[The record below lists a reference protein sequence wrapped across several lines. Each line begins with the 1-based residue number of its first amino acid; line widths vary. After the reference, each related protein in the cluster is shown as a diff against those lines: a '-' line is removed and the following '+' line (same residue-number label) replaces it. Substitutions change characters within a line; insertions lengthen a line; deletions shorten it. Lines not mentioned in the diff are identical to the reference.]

1 MEFNSKKSESE
12 VFWNEVLASLKKN
25 LSKESF
31 ELWIKPIKVNS
42 FVDNSLE
49 LEVSSKFFKEKLEDN
64 YKSMIEATASTIGNK
79 RIEIK
84 FVVPPPG
91 SVKEEVLNK
100 IQSTSEYIDVQAST
114 ISGQDGFLNPK
125 YTFESFV
132 VGENNRFAHAA
143 CQAVAESPAK
153 AYNPLFIY
161 GGVGLGKTHLLHA
174 IGHQIKN
181 NKPKKKIVYVSSE
194 QFMNEFIDSI
204 RYGYDKS
211 LNFKN
216 KYRSTDIL
224 LIDDIQFFEGKE
236 STQDEFFHTFNTLY
250 ESRRQIVL
258 TCDRPPRNIPTLED
272 RLISRFEQG
281 LITDIQQPDLETR
294 MAILKK
300 KAEDEQVIISD
311 DVIYFIANKIKT
323 NIRKLEGALI
333 RIIAYAS
340 LHNEIIDISLTNSVL
355 EDVLVSSE
363 LKKISMTLIQNNIAK
378 EFKIQPIELKG
389 KKRDAS
395 NVLPRQIA
403 MYLCREL
410 TTHSLPEIGREF
422 GGRDHTTV
430 IHSYNK
436 IKEQIDSNPN
446 IKKIIEKIINNIQSE
461 I

>member
-1 MEFNSKKSESE
+1 MEIDSIKSESKL
-12 VFWNEVLASLKKN
+12 FWNEVITAIKKN

-42 FVDNSLE
+42 FVDNLLE
-49 LEVSSKFFKEKLEDN
+49 LEVPSKFFKDKVEDN
-64 YKSMIEATASTIGNK
+64 YKSMIEVIASEIGNK
-79 RIEIK
+79 K
-84 FVVPPPG
+84 
-91 SVKEEVLNK
+91 VKINFIVCSPAVLEMDLNK
-100 IQSTSEYIDVQAST
+100 FQSTTTEDIESQPSLADHS
-114 ISGQDGFLNPK
+114 FLNPK

-132 VGENNRFAHAA
+132 VGESNRFAHAA

-174 IGHQIKN
+174 IGHHIKN

-216 KYRSTDIL
+216 KYRNIDLL

-258 TCDRPPRNIPTLED
+258 TSDRPPREIPTLED

-281 LITDIQQPDLETR
+281 LITDIQPPDLETR

-300 KAEDEQVIISD
+300 KAENEKVNIPDEVT
-311 DVIYFIANKIKT
+311 YFIATKIT
-323 NIRKLEGALI
+323 ANIRKLEGALI

-340 LHNEIIDISLTNSVL
+340 LHKKIIDISLANNVL
-355 EDVLVSSE
+355 EEALVSSE
-363 LKKISMTLIQNNIAK
+363 PKKVTMELIQECIAK
-378 EFKIQPIELKG
+378 QFKIHINELKG
-389 KKRDAS
+389 KRRDAS
-395 NVLPRQIA
+395 TAFPRQIA

-430 IHSYNK
+430 IHAYNK
-436 IKEQIDSNPN
+436 IKNQIDSDRNIRGVIERITDN
-446 IKKIIEKIINNIQSE
+446 IKSTLQ
-461 I
+461 

>member
-1 MEFNSKKSESE
+1 METDAKKIEGE
-12 VFWNEVLASLKKN
+12 MFWNEVIPDIKKN

-31 ELWIKPIKVNS
+31 ELWVKPIKVIS

-49 LEVSSKFFKEKLEDN
+49 LEVASKFFKDKLEDN
-64 YKSMIEATASTIGNK
+64 YKGMIETTASEIGK
-79 RIEIK
+79 KKVEIK
-84 FVVPPPG
+84 FVVSPP
-91 SVKEEVLNK
+91 VREEDK
-100 IQSTSEYIDVQAST
+100 IQHTSEYIESQTSPMADNS
-114 ISGQDGFLNPK
+114 FLNPK

-143 CQAVAESPAK
+143 CQAVAESLSK
-153 AYNPLFIY
+153 TYNPLFIY

-174 IGHQIKN
+174 IGHHIRN
-181 NKPKKKIVYVSSE
+181 NKPKKKLVYVSSE

-216 KYRSTDIL
+216 KYRTTDLL

-258 TCDRPPRNIPTLED
+258 TSDRPPRNIPTLED

-281 LITDIQQPDLETR
+281 LITDIQAPDLETR

-300 KAEDEQVIISD
+300 KAEGEKISVPD
-311 DVIYFIANKIKT
+311 DVIYFIATKIKA

-340 LHNEIIDISLTNSVL
+340 LHNKIIDTSLANSVL

-363 LKKISMTLIQNNIAK
+363 PKKISMELIQDIIAK
-378 EFKIQPIELKG
+378 HFKIQPIELKG
-389 KKRDAS
+389 KRRDIS
-395 NVLPRQIA
+395 NVFPRQIA

-410 TTHSLPEIGREF
+410 TTHSLPEIGRGF

-430 IHSYNK
+430 IHAYNK
-436 IKEQIDSNPN
+436 IKNQIDSNSNVKEIIKGITDN
-446 IKKIIEKIINNIQSE
+446 IKVTIE
-461 I
+461 

>member
-1 MEFNSKKSESE
+1 MEFNSKEDESG
-12 VFWNEVLASLKKN
+12 VFWNKIVTALKKN
-25 LSKESF
+25 LSKESI
-31 ELWIKPIKVNS
+31 ELWIKPIRVNS
-42 FVDNSLE
+42 FVDNLLE
-49 LEVSSKFFKEKLEDN
+49 LEVPSKFFKDKLEDN
-64 YKSMIEATASTIGNK
+64 YKGMIETTASDIENK
-79 RIEIK
+79 RVEIK
-84 FVVPPPG
+84 FVVSPP
-91 SVKEEVLNK
+91 VKENDLNK
-100 IQSTSEYIDVQAST
+100 IQPTFEYIEAQTSS
-114 ISGQDGFLNPK
+114 ISEHDGFLNPK

-143 CQAVAESPAK
+143 CQAVAESLSK

-194 QFMNEFIDSI
+194 HFMNEFIDSI

-216 KYRSTDIL
+216 KYRCIDLL

-258 TCDRPPRNIPTLED
+258 TSDRPPREIPTLED

-281 LITDIQQPDLETR
+281 LITDIQPPDLETR

-300 KAEDEQVIISD
+300 KSADEKIDIPD
-311 DVIYFIANKIKT
+311 DVIYFIATKIKA

-340 LHNEIIDISLTNSVL
+340 FYNKIIDTSLANSVL

-363 LKKISMTLIQNNIAK
+363 PKKISMELIQENIAK
-378 EFKIQPIELKG
+378 QFKIQLTDLKG
-389 KKRDAS
+389 KRRDVSTAF
-395 NVLPRQIA
+395 PRQIA
-403 MYLCREL
+403 MYLCRDL

-430 IHSYNK
+430 IHAYNK
-436 IKEQIDSNPN
+436 IKNQMDSDPKTKEIVERIITN
-446 IKKIIEKIINNIQSE
+446 IRNER
-461 I
+461 

>member
-1 MEFNSKKSESE
+1 MEFGLKKGEGL
-12 VFWNEVLASLKKN
+12 WNEVISVLKKN
-25 LSKESF
+25 LSKESV
-31 ELWIKPIKVNS
+31 ELWIKPIRVNS
-42 FVDNSLE
+42 FVDNLLE
-49 LEVSSKFFKEKLEDN
+49 LEVPSKFFKDELEDN
-64 YKSMIEATASTIGNK
+64 YKDIIETTASEIGNEK
-79 RIEIK
+79 VEIK
-84 FVVPPPG
+84 FVVSPPG
-91 SVKEEVLNK
+91 KEKELNK
-100 IQSTSEYIDVQAST
+100 IQSTLDFIESQTSS
-114 ISGQDGFLNPK
+114 ISLYDGFLNPK

-153 AYNPLFIY
+153 VYNPLFIY

-174 IGHQIKN
+174 IGHQVRN

-194 QFMNEFIDSI
+194 QFMNEFINSI

-216 KYRSTDIL
+216 KYRSVDLL

-258 TCDRPPRNIPTLED
+258 TSDRPPREIPTLED

-281 LITDIQQPDLETR
+281 LITDVQPPDLETR
-294 MAILKK
+294 IAILKK
-300 KAEDEQVIISD
+300 KAEEEKAYIPD
-311 DVIYFIANKIKT
+311 DVVYFIATKIKA

-340 LHNEIIDISLTNSVL
+340 LHNKTIDIFLANNVL
-355 EDVLVSSE
+355 KDALVSSE
-363 LKKISMTLIQNNIAK
+363 PKKISIELIQNNIAK
-378 EFKIQPIELKG
+378 EFKIQLAELKG

-395 NVLPRQIA
+395 TAFARQIA
-403 MYLCREL
+403 MYLCRTL

-430 IHSYNK
+430 IHAYNK
-436 IKEQIDSNPN
+436 IKNQMDRDQKVRE
-446 IKKIIEKIINNIQSE
+446 IIEKITNNIQK

>member
-1 MEFNSKKSESE
+1 MEIDSTKREGKS
-12 VFWNEVLASLKKN
+12 FWNEMVTAIKKN

-31 ELWIKPIKVNS
+31 ELWIKPIKVSS

-49 LEVSSKFFKEKLEDN
+49 LEVPSKFFKDKVEDN
-64 YKSMIEATASTIGNK
+64 YKNMIEVIASEIRNK
-79 RIEIK
+79 KVKVNFIIS
-84 FVVPPPG
+84 PPA
-91 SVKEEVLNK
+91 VKEKDLNK
-100 IQSTSEYIDVQAST
+100 IQSTSDHIDSQASL
-114 ISGQDGFLNPK
+114 IDHSFLNPK

-132 VGENNRFAHAA
+132 VGESNRFAHAA
-143 CQAVAESPAK
+143 CLAVAESPSK

-174 IGHQIKN
+174 IGHHIKN

-216 KYRSTDIL
+216 KYRNIDL
-224 LIDDIQFFEGKE
+224 LLVDDIQFFEGKE

-258 TCDRPPRNIPTLED
+258 TSDRPPREIPTLED

-281 LITDIQQPDLETR
+281 LITDIQPPDLETR

-300 KAEDEQVIISD
+300 KAEDEKIDIPDEVT
-311 DVIYFIANKIKT
+311 YFIATKIT
-323 NIRKLEGALI
+323 ANIRKLEGALI

-340 LHNEIIDISLTNSVL
+340 FHNKVIDTSLANSVL

-363 LKKISMTLIQNNIAK
+363 PKKISMELIQDSIAK
-378 EFKIQPIELKG
+378 QFKIQVNELKG

-395 NVLPRQIA
+395 TAFPRQIA

-430 IHSYNK
+430 IHAYNK
-436 IKEQIDSNPN
+436 IKNQMDKDRN
-446 IKKIIEKIINNIQSE
+446 IKEIIDRITDNIRSTIQ
-461 I
+461 